1 MPSIIRILL
10 PAALIA
16 AVVAC
21 AKPVPLPSE
30 AQARASMRGMTPR
43 QVAACLGKP
52 GTSFT
57 ERGVTEWT
65 YDTPGGRGPYY
76 APMIGDR
83 TNSKF
88 DYTAFDGSPGSAEFN
103 PEPGVFSQDLES
115 PDQAA
120 CTVSVIFDGGK
131 VGAVAYRARKHEDQ
145 LYARQCEAI
154 TAPCVQSFTR

>member
-1 MPSIIRILL
+1 MRRMVSWLL
-10 PAALIA
+10 ASGAGALVLA
-16 AVVAC
+16 SC

-30 AQARASMRGMTPR
+30 AQARARMQGMTPR
-43 QVAACLGKP
+43 QVAACMGKP

-65 YDTPGGRGPYY
+65 YDTPGGNGPYY
-76 APMIGDR
+76 APMVGDR

-88 DYTAFDGSPGSAEFN
+88 DYTPFDGSPGSAEFN
-103 PEPGVFSQDLES
+103 PEPGQFAQDLSS

-131 VGAVAYRARKHEDQ
+131 VGAVSYRARHHESR
-145 LYARQCEAI
+145 LYAEQCERI
-154 TAPCVQSFTR
+154 TARCVH